1 MSKQLK
7 LKFKKILK
15 EAEFTQA
22 DLEYHQELL
31 PEAKQLFGEE
41 ISKIIASLSP
51 EDQKLIEEADRLKQ
65 EAFQKELEKRM
76 AESRGV
82 PEEDEGE
89 DPTSLMTGDFDIEEE
104 EDDDPDGEA
113 PVPSSKTGELKKMFY
128 RIAERSHPDK
138 LAAKGYSKEE
148 IARLEGV
155 FMRAREAYDSENW
168 YQLYSIGLAVG
179 IPLPDPSKENIK
191 WVRED
196 IRNAL
201 AAISKI
207 AVLIVWVWYT
217 GDDVSKFH
225 ALQCHFKQVYDL
237 DLVSTTDSP

>member
-22 DLEYHQELL
+22 DLEYHEELL

-51 EDQKLIEEADRLKQ
+51 EDQKLIEEADRLRQ
-65 EAFQKELEKRM
+65 EAFKKELEKRM
-76 AESRGV
+76 AESGDIS
-82 PEEDEGE
+82 EEEEEE
-89 DPTSLMTGDFDIEEE
+89 DPTSLVVGDFDIEEE
-104 EDDDPDGEA
+104 EDDPEGEA
-113 PVPSSKTGELKKMFY
+113 SAPASKVGELKKMFY

-148 IARLEGV
+148 ITRLEGV

-168 YQLYSIGLAVG
+168 YQLYSIGLTLG
-179 IPLPDPSKENIK
+179 IPLPDPSRENIK
-191 WVRED
+191 WVKED
-196 IRNAL
+196 IKNTLR
-201 AAISKI
+201 AISKI

-217 GDDVSKFH
+217 GDEMSKFH
-225 ALQCHFKQVYDL
+225 AAQCHFKQVYDL
-237 DLVSTTDSP
+237 DLVSTD

>member
-76 AESRGV
+76 AESGGV

-113 PVPSSKTGELKKMFY
+113 PVPPSKTGELKKMF
-128 RIAERSHPDK
+128 
-138 LAAKGYSKEE
+138 
-148 IARLEGV
+148 
-155 FMRAREAYDSENW
+155 
-168 YQLYSIGLAVG
+168 
-179 IPLPDPSKENIK
+179 
-191 WVRED
+191 
-196 IRNAL
+196 
-201 AAISKI
+201 
-207 AVLIVWVWYT
+207 
-217 GDDVSKFH
+217 
-225 ALQCHFKQVYDL
+225 
-237 DLVSTTDSP
+237 